1 MRSDSSVWLER
12 QPYKLEVLGSI
23 PSRTTIRRSP
33 WKKGP
38 NHLTVLCAAAHA
50 TTRRILMNTKL
61 SRVANRGISVAI
73 MSTPDVMRKF
83 ALKSRRTDA

>member
-1 MRSDSSVWLER
+1 
-12 QPYKLEVLGSI
+12 
-23 PSRTTIRRSP
+23 
-33 WKKGP
+33 
-38 NHLTVLCAAAHA
+38 
-50 TTRRILMNTKL
+50 MNTKL